1 MGCLSAT
8 RVAEIQAQIT
18 KLEAR
23 LLKLETAYSEAA
35 TAIESYKLDTGQSA
49 GSQSAKRRSLDEL
62 QEAIDS
68 IESRLEHLRAKLRG
82 TGIINTV
89 LRRK

>member
-1 MGCLSAT
+1 MGCLST
-8 RVAEIQAQIT
+8 VRVAEIQAQIT

-23 LLKLETAYSEAA
+23 LLKLATAYDEAV

-49 GSQSAKRRSLDEL
+49 GSQSAKRRSLTEIHT
-62 QEAIDS
+62 AIDS
-68 IESRLEHLRAKLRG
+68 TESRLEHLRAKLRG
-82 TGIINTV
+82 TGIVNTV